1 MTLGLGTNAVRHRII
16 TATLNLTVWI
26 VVRLKC
32 GLQNSRNGGMKR
44 RVDTSLL
51 LQCAAEVAG
60 ARNAKERKKHE
71 SRRGMNQTP
80 DKTSGLMRESFLVLR
95 GHSYGGAAWHSYQL

>member
-1 MTLGLGTNAVRHRII
+1 MTLGLGTNAARHRII

-26 VVRLKC
+26 VARLKC
-32 GLQNSRNGGMKR
+32 GLQNSRNSGMKR

-51 LQCAAEVAG
+51 LLCAAEVAG
-60 ARNAKERKKHE
+60 ARNAKEREKHE

-80 DKTSGLMRESFLVLR
+80 DKTSALLRESFLVLC
-95 GHSYGGAAWHSYQL
+95 GYSYGSTAWHSYQL